1 MGKETKEVVV
11 YAVVDLSC
19 CCRLNGDD
27 DDDDMDVIERIL
39 LHSLKTKLKKQAKK
53 RIAPSKRLKVVV
65 VGCVGEKK
73 LVRGVSMILD
83 RILSTL
89 NMISNSDD
97 KLIYTKY
104 VLLDQKRHGKVIKAQ
119 GVMASDDPP
128 EDITGVP
135 LFMSSRQC
143 ITHTFTD
150 KRSWWGS
157 TAGQLA
163 KSLKWTNTL

>member
-19 CCRLNGDD
+19 CCRLGENDG
-27 DDDDMDVIERIL
+27 DMDVIEPIL
-39 LHSLKTKLKKQAKK
+39 LHSLSTKLKKQAEK
-53 RIAPSKRLKVVV
+53 RIPSSRRLKVVV

-73 LVRGVSMILD
+73 HVYGVSTILD
-83 RILSTL
+83 RILSAL
-89 NMISNSDD
+89 NMVSNSD

-104 VLLDQKRHGKVIKAQ
+104 VLLDQKNHGKVIKAQ

-128 EDITGVP
+128 EDIAGVP

-143 ITHTFTD
+143 ISHTFTD

-157 TAGQLA
+157 TAGQLS
-163 KSLKWTNTL
+163 KSLKWTDTL